1 MILPG
6 NIAV

>member
-6 NIAV
+6 T

>member
-6 NIAV
+6 KA